1 MNKNDVINVTIDD
14 IGIHGEGIGK
24 VDGFPLFVKNAL
36 PGDTVRAVITKVRP
50 KFAYAKAIEITDP
63 SPDRV
68 IPKCPVAGKCGG
80 CQLQELSYEKQ
91 LEFKQRTVREKLIR
105 IGGFD
110 PEIVDRVLETI
121 RGMDEPWRF
130 RNKAQYPVAADHGRA
145 KAGFYAG
152 RTHHLIE
159 QDDCLLEPAVNAK
172 ILKAVLT
179 FVNERK
185 IPAYDEQRGTG
196 ILRHIMI
203 RHGFNTKEILLCLIV
218 RKYRERDWR
227 GLADALE
234 EIGLTS
240 IAFSVQPESNNVIMG
255 NEIISVYGKPYIE
268 DRIGEV
274 RYRISPKSFYQVNP
288 AQTKVLYDLAKECA
302 GLTGKEVLIDLY
314 CGIGTIGLYL
324 ADSARL
330 VRGVEVIPEAVGDA
344 RANAELNHIEN
355 AEFMVGD
362 AGDLFRECL
371 KDQQGTSDD
380 LVVVVDPPRKGC
392 SGELLDDILKASPDR
407 IVYVSCDPATLAR
420 DLKILCEKDY
430 TLERVIP
437 VDQFCHSVHCEA
449 VVSMSRVGSKQ

>member
-36 PGDTVRAVITKVRP
+36 PGDTVHAVITKVRP

-80 CQLQELSYEKQ
+80 CQIQELSYEKQ

-110 PEIVDRVLETI
+110 PETVDRLLEPI

-130 RNKAQYPVAADHGRA
+130 RNKAQYPVAADHGRV

-172 ILKAVLT
+172 ILEAVLN

-185 IPAYDEQRGTG
+185 IPAYDEEKGTG

-203 RHGFNTKEILLCLIV
+203 RHGFTTKEILLCLIV

-240 IAFSVQPESNNVIMG
+240 IAFSVQPENNNVIMG

-302 GLTGKEVLIDLY
+302 GLTGQEMLIDLY

-324 ADSARL
+324 ADSAQL

-362 AGDLFRECL
+362 AGDAFGECL

-392 SGELLDDILKASPDR
+392 SGELLDEILKASPNR

-430 TLERVIP
+430 TIERIIP
-437 VDQFCHSVHCEA
+437 VDQFCHSVHVEC
-449 VVSMSRVGSKQ
+449 VVLMSKTNT